1 MKGNMNN
8 TAKRKLK
15 LARRAKVLANQ
26 AKSKVVKLSKRER
39 GIITK
44 KMDRHWKCGC
54 VIRHVEGHTW
64 AQVVVCPTHSIKAP
78 SVATKTISSEE
89 VNKKLAEQ
97 AK

>member
-1 MKGNMNN
+1 MNN

-26 AKSKVVKLSKRER
+26 QSPVKRPQLSKRER
-39 GIITK
+39 GIVTK

-54 VIRHVEGHTW
+54 VIRHIEGHTW
-64 AQVVVCPTHSIKAP
+64 EQVVVCPTHSIKAP
-78 SVATKTISSEE
+78 PVATKTISAEE